1 MSLCAHFACSAGG
14 VLIRRRARVVRRRLI
29 VGAVALGAA
38 AVVRPLRAQ
47 DAMALA
53 QAVHERPS
61 GRDMTTVGRMELS
74 ESGRAPRVREIVSYR
89 WVQGGGNASTL
100 LRFLA
105 PADIAGTGL
114 LSVEKADGSNEQW
127 LYLPALDRVRR
138 VAGDRKGGRFVGSD
152 LYFEDLR
159 ERKPDRDRH
168 RILGREA
175 LAGIFCEVMESRPVE
190 ASDSVYRK
198 RVSWVDATTALV
210 HRIDFYEKDDQQ
222 PTKQWVLT
230 TARKIQGY
238 WAVVDSRMSDL
249 ASGHQTRMQFDV
261 VRFDR
266 RLPAKLFSAQAL
278 ADTGIE
284 ADYRP

>member
-1 MSLCAHFACSAGG
+1 MCAHSASSGG
-14 VLIRRRARVVRRRLI
+14 VSNDRRACPARRRLI
-29 VGAVALGAA
+29 VGGMAAGAI

-47 DAMALA
+47 DATALA
-53 QAVHERPS
+53 QAVHDRPS

-74 ESGRAPRVREIVSYR
+74 ESGRAPRIREVVSYR
-89 WVQGGGNASTL
+89 WAQGGGNASTL

-175 LAGIFCEVMESRPVE
+175 LAGIPCEVMESRPVE

-198 RVSWVDATTALV
+198 RVSWVDASTALV
-210 HRIDFYEKDDQQ
+210 HRIDFYEKDEQQ

-230 TARKIQGY
+230 TTRKIQGY

-249 ASGHQTRMQFDV
+249 TSGHQTRMQFDV